1 VLVVGVPSPLT
12 ATAIA
17 QAEIATPNP
26 PQLTAGTGIPG
37 GLSGTSVPAVGS
49 QGAVGTQNPNTS
61 AGIPLMGFVLFGLT
75 LLVHNVRVRR
85 ELTHI

>member
-1 VLVVGVPSPLT
+1 VVGVPSPLT

-17 QAEIATPNP
+17 KGEIATPNP

-37 GLSGTSVPAVGS
+37 GQAGTTVPGVGS
-49 QGAVGTQNPNTS
+49 TGSVGEQNPNTS

>member
-17 QAEIATPNP
+17 KGEIATPNP
-26 PQLTAGTGIPG
+26 AQVTPGTGVPG
-37 GLSGTSVPAVGS
+37 GQGGTTVPGVGS
-49 QGAVGTQNPNTS
+49 QGSVGTVTPNTS

-85 ELTHI
+85 ELTRI